1 MIQKRIKKIQDIKH
15 SAEVRKI
22 SSSLCS
28 PTNTRNWPEISMKT
42 HVSLETLRRALTQLQ
57 HTLDEKLTQT
67 ELKRMQ
73 QYAAKPSNGYWTVAL
88 RNGYEYAACAGPSV
102 SLYVRVKPQR
112 VGVFVDYEEGLVS
125 FYDVESSSHIYS
137 YTVSKELKRMQ
148 QYAVLLLPNGS
159 FMSNL
164 CPVHFTDIMDYDLYL
179 RTQLMKTQKD
189 VQQMIKEKI
198 KKIQDIKHSAEVRKI
213 SSSLCSPTNTRNWPE
228 ISMKTH
234 VSLETLRRALT
245 QLQHTLDEKLTKIV
259 STELKRMQQYAAS
272 PIDGYWTVGLR
283 YGFKYTARAGP
294 SVSLSLRVKPQ
305 RVGVFVD
312 YEEGLVSFYDVE
324 SSSHIY
330 SYTARPSDG
339 YWTVAVRNG
348 YQYIAFAGPPV
359 SLCVRVNP
367 QQVGVFVDYEEGLV
381 SFYDVESSS
390 HIYSYTGQSFTDTIR
405 I

>member
-330 SYTARPSDG
+330 SYTG
-339 YWTVAVRNG
+339 
-348 YQYIAFAGPPV
+348 F
-359 SLCVRVNP
+359 
-367 QQVGVFVDYEEGLV
+367 EEGK
-381 SFYDVESSS
+381 SN
-390 HIYSYTGQSFTDTIR
+390 GR
-405 I
+405 IITKKKRNQQTRYK